1 MNVFWLFN
9 FSITLTAG
17 CWNKTRIAR
26 NHQTWD
32 ELPLTLV
39 TFLSGHVQKQR
50 KPASV
55 KHNHSS
61 RVWVRS
67 STSKVWWMWESC
79 HCGAFQD
86 CSEHTWLDVINE
98 AVVCWT
104 HTHTQPLLESWT
116 LLVFKLWNL
125 QLCLRE
131 DFDIKLSQVADR
143 SLILILTW
151 TLKSN
156 VNPEKALWSRL
167 CAHVYSADHTV
178 RVRADTHTNSQVR
191 SD

>member
-1 MNVFWLFN
+1 MFSLNILGLPGHQTSKFLFFIFLKVNVFWLFN

-17 CWNKTRIAR
+17 CWNKTKIAR

-98 AVVCWT
+98 AAVCWT
-104 HTHTQPLLESWT
+104 HTHTHT
-116 LLVFKLWNL
+116 AVAGKLNTAG
-125 QLCLRE
+125 
-131 DFDIKLSQVADR
+131 I
-143 SLILILTW
+143 
-151 TLKSN
+151 
-156 VNPEKALWSRL
+156 
-167 CAHVYSADHTV
+167 
-178 RVRADTHTNSQVR
+178 
-191 SD
+191 